1 VGQDWQIDSDFW
13 CSEWDAFVLKHMGF
27 SFMQQVIE
35 HRIDPRHHFLWP
47 QRKVDIQLFRAA

>member
-1 VGQDWQIDSDFW
+1 MGQDWQIDSDFW

-27 SFMQQVIE
+27 SFMKRDIE

-47 QRKVDIQLFRAA
+47 QHKVDIKLFRTV